1 MLCAKLYHLIYKM
14 LISNARLRNKS
25 ALPRMRRGALVNARL
40 SLSLS
45 LGAVHS
51 TVSGLRSGLYR
62 VFRHLK

>member
-1 MLCAKLYHLIYKM
+1 MLCAKLYHFIYKM

-45 LGAVHS
+45 
-51 TVSGLRSGLYR
+51 
-62 VFRHLK
+62 RHTYESES